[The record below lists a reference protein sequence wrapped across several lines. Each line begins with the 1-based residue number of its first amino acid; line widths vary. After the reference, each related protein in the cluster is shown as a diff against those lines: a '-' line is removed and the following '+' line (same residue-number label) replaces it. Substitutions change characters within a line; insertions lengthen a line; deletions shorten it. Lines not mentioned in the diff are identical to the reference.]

1 MDIIMSDM
9 KQLDARQELLVITME
24 ECGELIQACSKA
36 LRRGE
41 LFAYS
46 DSETE
51 LKQEIADVQA
61 MINLMVEW
69 DVLSWTEIE
78 DGIERKRNKLKRWSK
93 LIEDAEWEKT
103 VKETPTLVEENGE
116 IYAEDIEDEVHDV
129 DQPDPPKGQQQ
140 QKNFPSNSV
149 TWRQALG
156 DDPRP
161 YVDEKGI
168 GRITYTKEYTQDMT
182 GTGDY
187 INTVDTRPM
196 TEQEERQWNEL
207 YRKQVEESQ
216 RNGKETI

>member
-1 MDIIMSDM
+1 MSDM

-51 LKQEIADVQA
+51 LKQELADVQA

-78 DGIERKRNKLKRWSK
+78 NGVERKRNKLKRWSK
-93 LIEDAEWEKT
+93 LIEDVEWEKT
-103 VKETPTLVEENGE
+103 VKETPVLIEENEE
-116 IYAEDIEDEVHDV
+116 IYAEDIENEVHDV
-129 DQPDPPKGQQQ
+129 EKPDPPKSEQQV
-140 QKNFPSNSV
+140 SAYGV

-161 YVDEKGI
+161 PY
-168 GRITYTKEYTQDMT
+168 KEYTQDMT

-187 INTVDTRPM
+187 LNMAPLTP
-196 TEQEERQWNEL
+196 EEEKEWDRIYQ
-207 YRKQVEESQ
+207 KQVEESQ
-216 RNGKETI
+216 RNGKETL

>member
-1 MDIIMSDM
+1 MSDM

-78 DGIERKRNKLKRWSK
+78 NGVERKRNKLKRWSK

-129 DQPDPPKGQQQ
+129 EMPDPPKGQQQ

-161 YVDEKGI
+161 YVDEKGY

-216 RNGKETI
+216 RNGKETL